1 MIIIARSPA
10 LDDVIAKI
18 TPENLHKPIFKDPVN
33 TERWSFSPGPRLG
46 RAEP

>member
-1 MIIIARSPA
+1 MSPA
-10 LDDVIAKI
+10 LAKLIAKI
-18 TPENLHKPIFKDPVN
+18 TPENLHKPVFEDLVK